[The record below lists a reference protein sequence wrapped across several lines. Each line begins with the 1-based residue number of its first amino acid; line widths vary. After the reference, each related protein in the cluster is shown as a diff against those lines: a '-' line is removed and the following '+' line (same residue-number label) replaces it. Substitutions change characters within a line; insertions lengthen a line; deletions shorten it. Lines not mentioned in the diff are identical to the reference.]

1 MGFKLILFLLN
12 WKKKFFA
19 SAQKQGDQN
28 LERVYFTS
36 EEFKEKANDE
46 F

>member
-1 MGFKLILFLLN
+1 MGFKLIVFLLS
-12 WKKKFFA
+12 WKKKIFA

-28 LERVYFTS
+28 LLRVHFTS